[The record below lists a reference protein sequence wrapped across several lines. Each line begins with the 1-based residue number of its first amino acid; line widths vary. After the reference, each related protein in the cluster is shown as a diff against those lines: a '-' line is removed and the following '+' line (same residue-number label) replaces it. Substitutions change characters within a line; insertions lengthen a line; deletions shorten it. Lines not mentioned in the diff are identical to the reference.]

1 MTKQVPS
8 KNDTAYTVFSILPL
22 ATFHQRWP
30 KYAGFYHHVCQPAL
44 PVLYLLLSMDSD
56 YVLSEVNCHTKDETS
71 VQSTLD
77 FTFRFFSYHF
87 HQRCKT

>member
-22 ATFHQRWP
+22 ATFHQRWQ

-44 PVLYLLLSMDSD
+44 PVL
-56 YVLSEVNCHTKDETS
+56 
-71 VQSTLD
+71 
-77 FTFRFFSYHF
+77 
-87 HQRCKT
+87 